1 LIFKNDQNHIMN
13 CFISSFRHFLLKFF
27 FLPTLFLLTANFG
40 FAQTEGEKIFKQT
53 CAACHR
59 LDEQKLVGP
68 GLKDV
73 ASRVPQPADEWLFKW
88 IKNNVAFQKTGDA
101 YANKIFNDN
110 GKLPMLVFE
119 GVLSDDAIKSVI
131 AYIKNPPA
139 PAPNVTATA
148 QNTAPVAPPQKKGES
163 IPYILLIAS
172 IVLIIIVR
180 VLAVVRKN
188 IQNSINAK
196 KGLPPAEPVSV
207 IKWASQNKRL
217 FALIGI
223 LCVAL
228 IARATYQALMG
239 VGVYQTYKPVQPI
252 LFSHQT
258 HAGKLAINCVY
269 CHSGA
274 EKGKT
279 AGVPSANVCMN
290 CHKAISSG
298 PLTGK
303 TEIAKIYDA
312 VGWNVVTGKY
322 DKPQHPITWV
332 RVHALAD
339 FAYFNHSQHVVVGKQ
354 LCITCHGDMAATDVA
369 QQFSPLTMG
378 WCIDCHRKTEVPG
391 MNSNPYYADLH
402 KKLAEKYKGQP
413 ITVEKM
419 GGLDCIKCHY

>member
-1 LIFKNDQNHIMN
+1 MN
-13 CFISSFRHFLLKFF
+13 CFISSIRQIFLKSF
-27 FLPTLFLLTANFG
+27 FLFTFIFLSVNSG
-40 FAQTEGEKIFKQT
+40 FSQTDGEKIFKQN

-59 LDEQKLVGP
+59 VDGQKLVGP

-73 ASRVPQPADEWLFKW
+73 TSRVPQPADEWLFKW
-88 IKNNVAFQKTGDA
+88 IKNNVALQKSGDA

-110 GKLPMLVFE
+110 GKVPMLVFD
-119 GVLSDDAIKSVI
+119 GVLKDDAIKSVI
-131 AYIKNPPA
+131 AYIKNPP
-139 PAPNVTATA
+139 PPQVTAPT
-148 QNTAPVAPPQKKGES
+148 QNTVVVAPPQKKGVS
-163 IPYILLIAS
+163 TPYILLIVS
-172 IVLIIIVR
+172 VILIILVV
-180 VLAVVRKN
+180 VLGGVIKN
-188 IQNSINAK
+188 IQAVANAK
-196 KGLPPAEPVSV
+196 KGLPPPAKLSV

-217 FALIGI
+217 FALMGI
-223 LCVAL
+223 LSVAL

-239 VGVYQTYKPVQPI
+239 IGVYQNYKPVQPI

-258 HAGKLAINCVY
+258 HAGKLVINCVY

-279 AGVPSANVCMN
+279 AGIPSANVCMN
-290 CHKAISSG
+290 CHKAISAG

-303 TEIAKIYDA
+303 VEIAKIYDA
-312 VGWNVVTGKY
+312 VGWNVETGKY
-322 DKPQHPITWV
+322 DKPQHSITWT
-332 RVHALAD
+332 RVHALPD

-369 QQFSPLTMG
+369 QQNSPLTMG
-378 WCIDCHRKTEVPG
+378 WCIECHRKTEVPG
-391 MNSNPYYADLH
+391 MTANPYYADLH